1 MADGNLN
8 AVLNTFY
15 GFLFHLASNGSKGA
29 FFNYV
34 DKILTF
40 FDHKNSHHIIM
51 ILPRKKNPIILEKA
65 SQKVDFLSKNVFVT
79 RLIINKLQKG
89 LNIHN
94 NH

>member
-34 DKILTF
+34 DKILV
-40 FDHKNSHHIIM
+40 
-51 ILPRKKNPIILEKA
+51 L
-65 SQKVDFLSKNVFVT
+65 FLTTYLHRDDICERIPLSADIKENLHT
-79 RLIINKLQKG
+79 IDIS
-89 LNIHN
+89 
-94 NH
+94 